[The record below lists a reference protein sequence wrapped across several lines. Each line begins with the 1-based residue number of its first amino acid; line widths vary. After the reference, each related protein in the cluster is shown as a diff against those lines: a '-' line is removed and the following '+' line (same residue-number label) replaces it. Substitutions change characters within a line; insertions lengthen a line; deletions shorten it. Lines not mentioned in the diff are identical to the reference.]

1 MKMRRYFNILFFVAA
16 VVGLCSCELETSG
29 NGKLD
34 GMWKLV
40 SVDTLS
46 TSGVRAMSGER
57 IFWSFQHKL
66 LQLDDKS
73 GNRQSVLFRFE
84 HNGGSLRLYDPYL
97 YDRTNGDAP
106 VTDAGELAPFGVSA
120 LEENYTVESISGSKM
135 VLRSEALRL
144 SFRKM

>member
-1 MKMRRYFNILFFVAA
+1 MKMRRYLNILFFVTA
-16 VVGLCSCELETSG
+16 VVWLCSCELETSG

-73 GNRQSVLFRFE
+73 GSCQSVLFRFE

-97 YDRTNGDAP
+97 YDRDNGDAP
-106 VTDAGELAPFGVSA
+106 VTDTGALAPFGISS
-120 LEENYTVESISGSKM
+120 LEENYTVESLSGSKM
-135 VLRSEALRL
+135 VLRSENLRL
-144 SFRKM
+144 NFRKM